1 MSHRTTTPDFLIV
14 GAGKSGTTSL
24 HHYLDEHPA
33 IFMPQKFKELC
44 FWYLINS
51 DYENIPIYQKFP
63 FLPKTLNEYN
73 EHYSGASA
81 SQLKGD
87 ATPSYFVWKEK
98 VLENLKKHHE
108 DYKAIKIIIILREPI
123 SKIWSHYKMVNGM
136 QLDPRNLN
144 LEQSLLQEVERMKDD
159 SLLPDLHYLSNTN
172 YLRDVSFFQENFDQV
187 LVLKYDDL
195 RRNAQKVMDEIF
207 CYLDVDRYD
216 LKKLENIY
224 NKSNPVIIDRSTKMN
239 RIVSSKKINAVVPQ
253 CILSLMRKFNRK
265 EDRMSKATKKHLARH
280 FKPMIEKLNAVAQP
294 DFSDWIQKY
303 DDMLRH

>member
-44 FWYLINS
+44 SWYLIDN
-51 DYENIPIYQKFP
+51 DYENIPIFRKFP
-63 FLPKTLNEYN
+63 FLPKTLEEYIQHFDN
-73 EHYSGASA
+73 ATS
-81 SQLKGD
+81 SQIKGD
-87 ATPSYFVWKEK
+87 ATPSYFVHKEK
-98 VLENLKKHHE
+98 VLENLKKYHD

-136 QLDPRNLN
+136 QLDPQNLD
-144 LEQSLLQEVERMKDD
+144 LEQSLLQEKARMKDG

-195 RRNAQKVMDEIF
+195 RKNAQKVMDEIF
-207 CYLDVDRYD
+207 CYLDVDQYD

-224 NKSNPVIIDRSTKMN
+224 NKSNPVIVERSSKIN
-239 RIVSSKKINAVVPQ
+239 RIVNSRRINAVVPQ
-253 CILSLMRKFNRK
+253 CILSLLKKANKK
-265 EDRMSKATKKHLARH
+265 EERMTKATKKHLAEH
-280 FKPMIEKLNAVAQP
+280 FKPMIEKLNAVVEP

-303 DDMLRH
+303 DDMLDR